1 MFQSVSVVVAV
12 IATIVVVS
20 MVPYGDAKSIGEK
33 HGEIMRA
40 NRQEA
45 FRYCRQPEYAES
57 NHFTVEETQA
67 MRAARRKQRE
77 MLKAMGLPEQKPNA
91 KIFTESPSVVVDE
104 EQINEREQKTNYAY
118 IISLLYSL

>member
-20 MVPYGDAKSIGEK
+20 MVPYGDARSIGEK
-33 HGEIMRA
+33 HGEILRA

-45 FRYCRQPEYAES
+45 FRYRRQPEYAES

-67 MRAARRKQRE
+67 MRAARRKQRGI
-77 MLKAMGLPEQKPNA
+77 LKAMGIPEQKPNA
-91 KIFTESPSVVVDE
+91 KIFTPDE
-104 EQINEREQKTNYAY
+104 EQVNEREKNTKYAY
-118 IISLLYSL
+118 II